1 MRHALVLSA
10 VPPVDTAIPPTGA
23 GAVKGLRISVLT
35 LAIGAGFVVACGGKN
50 KPIRIGLS
58 LPLTD
63 PAVLPM
69 TRGADLALRQI
80 NEAGGVNGRPLEL
93 VRRDD
98 FGEPDSAVQVAAE
111 LYASDVVAVIGS
123 AYSGA
128 TITAAPVYNGGRRPL
143 VQLSPSASS
152 PVLSEAGDYTF
163 RICATDLAYGAAL
176 AQFAY
181 NKLRLTRAAVL
192 YVNDEY
198 GRGIRITF
206 SEEFKRLGG
215 EVVEADP
222 FLFEKPDVSPYLDR
236 IRKEARAQLLLI
248 AANQAEGI
256 PVLSQVRGARLGLP
270 LLAGDGFV
278 GIEARDTLADG
289 VYISAG
295 YLPSAITIANRTFV
309 NSYRRAFPEAGLP
322 DQGGAATYDA
332 VRLIAAA
339 ITEGGASRSGVRQAL
354 ARVGNGKP
362 SFDGVVGRIAFD
374 SNGDVPSLGVRIGMA
389 RGGRLVPAD

>member
-1 MRHALVLSA
+1 MKALTSSPLALV
-10 VPPVDTAIPPTGA
+10 I
-23 GAVKGLRISVLT
+23 GAVFV
-35 LAIGAGFVVACGGKN
+35 VVACGDKN

-69 TRGADLALRQI
+69 IRGADLAVREI
-80 NEAGGVNGRPLEL
+80 NTAGGVKGRPLEL

-98 FGEPDSAVQVAAE
+98 FGEPDSAVQVAVE

-152 PVLSEAGDYTF
+152 PVLTDAGDYTF
-163 RICATDLAYGAAL
+163 RICATDRAYGAAL
-176 AQFAY
+176 AQFAFE
-181 NKLRLTRAAVL
+181 KLRLTRAAIL

-206 SEEFKRLGG
+206 SKEFKRLGG

-222 FLFEKPDVSPYLDR
+222 FLFEKPDVSLYLER
-236 IRKEARAQLLLI
+236 IRKETRAQMVLI

-256 PVLSQVRGARLGLP
+256 PVLAQVRRAKLGLP

-289 VYISAG
+289 VYISSG
-295 YLPSAITIANRTFV
+295 YLPSSITVTNRTFV
-309 NSYRRAFPEAGLP
+309 KAYRHAFPDAGLP

-339 ITEGGASRSGVRQAL
+339 ITEGGASRSGIRGAL
-354 ARVGNGKP
+354 AQVGNGEP

>member
-1 MRHALVLSA
+1 MTRLRFLLVL
-10 VPPVDTAIPPTGA
+10 
-23 GAVKGLRISVLT
+23 LL
-35 LAIGAGFVVACGGKN
+35 IGAGLLVGACRDKG
-50 KPIRIGLS
+50 KPIRVGLS

-63 PAVLPM
+63 PAVFPM
-69 TRGADLALRQI
+69 LRGADLAVQQI
-80 NEAGGVNGRPLEL
+80 NAEGGVSGRPLEL

-152 PVLSEAGDYTF
+152 PVLTRAGDYTF

-181 NKLRLTRAAVL
+181 NTLRLTRAAVL

-206 SEEFKRLGG
+206 TQEFKRLGG
-215 EVVEADP
+215 EVIEADP
-222 FLFEKPDVSPYLDR
+222 FLFEKPDVSPYLAR
-236 IRKEARAQLLLI
+236 IRQEGRAQLLLI

-256 PVLSQVRGARLGLP
+256 PVLREIRAAKLGLP

-278 GIEARDTLADG
+278 GIESRDTLADG

-295 YLPSAITIANRTFV
+295 YLPTSITIANRTFV
-309 NSYRRAFPEAGLP
+309 SAYRRAFPDAGLP

-339 ITEGGASRSGVRQAL
+339 IAEGGASRSGVRRAL
-354 ARVGNGKP
+354 ARVGNGDA